1 MTSSSFGRD
10 VVSSITVDATTREGV
25 ALSIIADCSA
35 LLPEDI

>member
-10 VVSSITVDATTREGV
+10 VVSSTVDATTREGV